1 MHLELISYEKWQYMS
16 VFFSQAHMRGDGL
29 NRYGEK
35 GWELVCSHAT
45 SEGSSY
51 YLKREIKYEK
61 EKDES

>member
-1 MHLELISYEKWQYMS
+1 MA
-16 VFFSQAHMRGDGL
+16 VFEGLMDFVDGL

>member
-1 MHLELISYEKWQYMS
+1 MS